1 MSNCRC
7 GYKEGD
13 AFHPCHGEA
22 YKCRKPSQQ
31 YFYDPYL
38 SPLSGA
44 QMKFTMSDT
53 WACPECWED
62 FKKRLAAAKAVY
74 QACSGAKKETP

>member
-1 MSNCRC
+1 
-7 GYKEGD
+7 
-13 AFHPCHGEA
+13 
-22 YKCRKPSQQ
+22 
-31 YFYDPYL
+31 
-38 SPLSGA
+38 
-44 QMKFTMSDT
+44 MKFTMSDT